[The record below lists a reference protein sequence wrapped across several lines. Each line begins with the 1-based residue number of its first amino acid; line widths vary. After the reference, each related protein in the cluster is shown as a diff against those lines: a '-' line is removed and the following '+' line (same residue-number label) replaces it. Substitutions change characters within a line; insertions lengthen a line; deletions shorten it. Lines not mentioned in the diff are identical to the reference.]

1 MQNTH
6 PCFWVK
12 SSTPGAHGLQIFS
25 DGAAV
30 FSKMEKTHSLPLSA
44 FLNSVPNPEI
54 LLGISL
60 VPNLTSVTCS
70 PCLGSNS
77 VKKKSTLKT
86 YRKRE
91 TDPVWNFKTHFTLE
105 KKNTKNSNREILLPL
120 ETLHV
125 PSMTCLTK
133 HRPTARVKVLPFK
146 FGQRL
151 HYPREDARLLTTC
164 VNTCWPRPLSA
175 WLLAL
180 FTVRHGGSHTMGCMQ
195 REKMKR
201 QQENCKYEL
210 KVI

>member
-6 PCFWVK
+6 PCFWFK
-12 SSTPGAHGLQIFS
+12 SSTPGAHGLQTCS

-30 FSKMEKTHSLPLSA
+30 FSKMERTHSLPISA

-77 VKKKSTLKT
+77 VKKNPLWKHIGRGKLTQYEISKPILPLK
-86 YRKRE
+86 
-91 TDPVWNFKTHFTLE
+91 

-151 HYPREDARLLTTC
+151 HYPREDARL
-164 VNTCWPRPLSA
+164 
-175 WLLAL
+175 WLPVWTLAGPG
-180 FTVRHGGSHTMGCMQ
+180 HCQPGC
-195 REKMKR
+195 
-201 QQENCKYEL
+201 
-210 KVI
+210 